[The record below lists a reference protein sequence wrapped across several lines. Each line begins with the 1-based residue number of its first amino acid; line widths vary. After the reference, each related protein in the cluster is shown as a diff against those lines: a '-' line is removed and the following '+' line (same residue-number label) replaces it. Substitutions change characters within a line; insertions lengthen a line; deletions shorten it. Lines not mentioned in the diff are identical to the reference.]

1 MSGTGARDGNG
12 RGGADGPG
20 GPRSPDK
27 PDGPD
32 GPGHPRGSRG
42 PRRPVPVPV
51 LLYHA
56 VMDDPPSWIAEFSVA
71 PKEFAAHLDAVV
83 DSGMTPVT
91 IGVFA
96 DHLAGRASLPPR
108 PVLLTFD
115 DGFADLPGPTAEA
128 LAERALPATAYL
140 TTGAVVPGGRS
151 LLPPAP
157 MMSLDAAAGL
167 ERRGVEIGSHTVTHA
182 QLDTLSAEALAYELR
197 TSKAVLEDALGH
209 PVRHLAYPHGYN
221 SAQVRAASARAGY
234 ETATAVRHALSSD
247 RDDRYR
253 IARLIVRRGHTVTDV
268 EGWLAGSGARTAPYR
283 DGPRTVGWRW
293 YRRARAALRGP
304 VFAG

>member
-1 MSGTGARDGNG
+1 MTTPDA
-12 RGGADGPG
+12 RGGDAPG
-20 GPRSPDK
+20 G
-27 PDGPD
+27 GA
-32 GPGHPRGSRG
+32 
-42 PRRPVPVPV
+42 VPV

-56 VMDDPPSWIAEFSVA
+56 VMEDPPDWIAEFTVS

-83 DSGMTPVT
+83 DSGRTPVT
-91 IGVFA
+91 IGAVA
-96 DHLAGRASLPPR
+96 DHFAGRAPLPPR

-128 LAERALPATAYL
+128 LADRGLPATAYL
-140 TTGAVVPGGRS
+140 TTGAVAPGGRS

-157 MMSLDAAAGL
+157 MMRLGEAAGL
-167 ERRGVEIGSHTVTHA
+167 EASGMEIGSHTVTHA
-182 QLDTLSAEALAYELR
+182 QLDTLSAKDLAYELR
-197 TSKAVLEDALGH
+197 TSKTVLEDALGH

-221 SAQVRAASARAGY
+221 SPRVRAMSARAGY

-247 RDDRYR
+247 RDERYR
-253 IARLIVRRGHTVTDV
+253 IARLIVRRGHTVADV
-268 EGWLAGSGARTAPYR
+268 EAWLAGGGARIAPYR

-293 YRRARAALRGP
+293 YRRARAVVRGP